1 VGADMTMTLST
12 LTDFIRAAYNSATGD
27 TFFTDQWM
35 IKQIWAAETMLAND
49 GWVIEKTYTTT
60 SVIGTRSLAWPS
72 NCIGI
77 KEVRYKGTKLIK
89 VDLENDPKNDD
100 NNPTG
105 TPTTYAIWEKELILF
120 PTPTVAGDTIQLR
133 TYQAPS
139 ELSAAT
145 DPLNVP
151 DEYQI
156 CIADKVLAEMAI
168 KDQNLAL
175 ATAYNTKWML
185 CVEKARQN
193 QNRQKRAD
201 KQARTKDYYFGSD
214 PVSNRFPYNW

>member
-1 VGADMTMTLST
+1 MSMTLST
-12 LTDFIRAAYNSATGD
+12 LTDFIRAAYNSAEGD
-27 TFFTDQWM
+27 TFFTSAWM
-35 IKQIWAAETMLAND
+35 IKQIWAAETQLANE
-49 GWVIEKTYTTT
+49 GWVIENTYQTT
-60 SVIGTRSLAWPS
+60 SVIGTRSLAWPA
-72 NCIGI
+72 NCLAV
-77 KEVRYKGTKLIK
+77 KEVRYKGTKLLK

-105 TPTTYAIWEKELILF
+105 TPASYTVWDKEIILF
-120 PTPTVAGDTIQLR
+120 PTPDTDSETIQIR

-168 KDQNLAL
+168 KDQNLSL
-175 ATAYNTKWML
+175 ANMYLSKWEQ
-185 CVEKARQN
+185 CVSKAKQN
-193 QNRQKRAD
+193 QRRQKRSD
-201 KQARTKDYYFGSD
+201 KQARTKDYYFGTD
-214 PVSNRFPYNW
+214 AVSNRFQFNY